1 VAGGLGG
8 GGKIKVPHPKKL
20 TASTILYAS
29 QKILA
34 NFELFFKRSGVPPLC
49 GEKGEEA
56 SCERECGVC
65 YVRLWSPPLVQEM
78 YHLHDTS

>member
-1 VAGGLGG
+1 MAGGLGG

-56 SCERECGVC
+56 
-65 YVRLWSPPLVQEM
+65 
-78 YHLHDTS
+78 